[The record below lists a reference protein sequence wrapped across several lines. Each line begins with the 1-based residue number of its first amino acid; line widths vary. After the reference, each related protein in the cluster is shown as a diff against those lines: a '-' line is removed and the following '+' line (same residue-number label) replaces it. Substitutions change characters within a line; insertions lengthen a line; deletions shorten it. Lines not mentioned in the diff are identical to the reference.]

1 MSSEFIL
8 LYLVL
13 FLIGIK
19 FIFPEY
25 INLILCYMIIFSL
38 ILLFNTI
45 SISINYSIKSL
56 LERNNWWIFKYKNI
70 EYFKEL
76 LGDNPLPKVDNLNYA
91 DFNYMLDAHPN
102 LIESYTREKECRD
115 RIYEEKVIE
124 LLNSDIEKLQ
134 KRISKWYQNYKRN
147 LRNHIVKIIKNQF
160 K

>member
-1 MSSEFIL
+1 M
-8 LYLVL
+8 
-13 FLIGIK
+13 
-19 FIFPEY
+19 
-25 INLILCYMIIFSL
+25 
-38 ILLFNTI
+38 FNTI

-70 EYFKEL
+70 DYFKEL

-102 LIESYTREKECRD
+102 LIESYKREKECRD
-115 RIYEEKVIE
+115 KIYEEKVIE

-134 KRISKWYQNYKRN
+134 KRINKWYQKYKINLNYD
-147 LRNHIVKIIKNQF
+147 ISITIKNKF